1 MPRGTRRETSEA
13 LEVQRTP
20 EGQWTRGKSGS
31 PSTRFGQPGGNK
43 PGRRPGRTLLDSLKD
58 VRTTGGDKAAVEA
71 LYRVA
76 ADPDHPHWAAA
87 QKMLWTR
94 TDGLPVRQVM
104 VGTIERQL
112 LEGIELHPAKLDV
125 PLPISTRGTG
135 E

>member
-1 MPRGTRRETSEA
+1 MT
-13 LEVQRTP
+13 
-20 EGQWTRGKSGS
+20 
-31 PSTRFGQPGGNK
+31 TRFGQPGGNR
-43 PGRRPGRTLLDSLKD
+43 PGRRKGRTLGD
-58 VRTTGGDKAAVEA
+58 VLQTIRTEDGDQAAADA

-125 PLPISTRGTG
+125 PLPISTRGKV